1 MRVRGFRPF
10 RPTEPLI
17 PDDITWQDWITSSGI
32 YDSTSDSFIRDETGD
47 NHNHNNGNSLQ
58 PTRTQT
64 ENGGGYAI
72 PPLNEVVIEDILAAS
87 HAMPSWNS

>member
-1 MRVRGFRPF
+1 M
-10 RPTEPLI
+10 I

-58 PTRTQT
+58 STRTQT
-64 ENGGGYAI
+64 ANGGGYAI

-87 HAMPSWNS
+87 RAMPSWNS